1 MSLEP
6 RSAIPA
12 PPIHPMAALA
22 TIALDGIFTLPEL
35 DPFLI
40 PIVSPVVGV
49 LGFATATLVQRFLA
63 KDEWGAAIAKGL
75 VMGVVA
81 GVPYPVTGTAVGAP
95 LLIWSGIH
103 QWVKLPSRGSNQ
115 IVDEALRNRPALED
129 KENE

>member
-1 MSLEP
+1 MSIEP
-6 RSAIPA
+6 RSAVPA

-115 IVDEALRNRPALED
+115 IVDEALRNHPALED